1 MQTLDAIDNND
12 KSFFVI
18 RGAGFQTLMKLP
30 TKMGKG
36 AKCSDRLLKVDWGH
50 FRYGTVISQ
59 LIT

>member
-30 TKMGKG
+30 IKMGEG
-36 AKCSDRLLKVDWGH
+36 GKV
-50 FRYGTVISQ
+50 
-59 LIT
+59 

>member
-30 TKMGKG
+30 IEWGKG
-36 AKCSDRLLKVDWGH
+36 AKSSDRLLKVDWDH
-50 FRYGTVISQ
+50 FRVPFKVGKI
-59 LIT
+59 